1 MLFCEEKGQFWY
13 LLLQNVHAEMYS
25 LLIDTYIEDSTEK
38 HKLLHAID
46 NCELVSGVIKRE

>member
-1 MLFCEEKGQFWY
+1 
-13 LLLQNVHAEMYS
+13 MYS